1 MELLLELFISFA
13 AVGLVCVGGGYA
25 SMPLIQAEVID
36 KHGWLTLNEFIDIF
50 TISQMTPG
58 PIGINAATF
67 VGSKVAGIPGSI
79 AATAGFVFP
88 SVIIVLSL
96 GYLYYKYGNVGPI
109 RGILN
114 GLRPAVVALI
124 ASAGVNFI
132 LLAFWNKEKLP
143 VDIGKTDMVAVL
155 IFVLTWIALKKKV
168 GTIKLLASSGV
179 LGLILYMAIGM
190 RP

>member
-1 MELLLELFISFA
+1 MEILLQLFFSFA
-13 AVGLVCVGGGYA
+13 TVGLFCVGGGYA

-36 KHGWLTLNEFIDIF
+36 KHAWLTMNEFVDIF
-50 TISQMTPG
+50 TLSQMTPG

-67 VGSKVAGIPGSI
+67 VGSKVAGIPGSL

-88 SVIIVLSL
+88 SVFIVLFL
-96 GYLYYKYGNVGPI
+96 GYLYYKYGDVAAV

-124 ASAGVNFI
+124 GSAGVNFI
-132 LLAFWNKEKLP
+132 LLAFWDKEKLP
-143 VDIGKTDMVAVL
+143 IDVGQTDLIAVL
-155 IFVLTWIALKKKV
+155 IFVLALVAQKKKL

-179 LGLILYMAIGM
+179 AGLLFYMITGIH
-190 RP
+190 P